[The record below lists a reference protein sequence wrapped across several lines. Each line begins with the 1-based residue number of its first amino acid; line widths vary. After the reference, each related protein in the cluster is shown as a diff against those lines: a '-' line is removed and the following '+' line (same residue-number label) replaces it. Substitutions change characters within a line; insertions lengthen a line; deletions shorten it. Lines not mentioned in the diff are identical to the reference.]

1 MVYLDVSPETV
12 MERIGGDVSDRPMLQ
27 SEDVEGRIRELLS
40 FRRPVYV
47 KASHMVVDVNGRKVD
62 EIVEE
67 IHKKAGI

>member
-1 MVYLDVSPETV
+1 M
-12 MERIGGDVSDRPMLQ
+12 SDRPMLQ